1 MATSRRRSKLS
12 GNSTSQPPHGSIQ
25 IRCVTS
31 ILLNR
36 RSAVI
41 GWNLVSLGTLTGSL
55 VHRLQRRP
63 RSPTLFS
70 FIWGRFLSLL
80 ETPTNEVYPV
90 SKIRNRPTETKY
102 RDFPDWEP
110 TSNQDSSHERGP

>member
-1 MATSRRRSKLS
+1 MPKGGGRLPLS

-36 RSAVI
+36 AVI

-70 FIWGRFLSLL
+70 GEGFSPFWRRRKTRFTRLIRSEIGL
-80 ETPTNEVYPV
+80 PKGNNEVFPV
-90 SKIRNRPTETKY
+90 RLHT
-102 RDFPDWEP
+102 WE
-110 TSNQDSSHERGP
+110 N